1 MCPQIAEELLTAI
14 FFGRIAAVPAQYL
27 KNFIERREVAR
38 ASDCVPATLR
48 GRPAQPAAFF
58 IGDHMNLEKLE
69 RRALSI
75 GEAAATSNL
84 SRATIYRLIK
94 DGRLATAKIGARR
107 LVPLANLD
115 ALLAGGA
122 SK

>member
-1 MCPQIAEELLTAI
+1 
-14 FFGRIAAVPAQYL
+14 
-27 KNFIERREVAR
+27 
-38 ASDCVPATLR
+38 
-48 GRPAQPAAFF
+48 
-58 IGDHMNLEKLE
+58 MNLEKLE